1 MKEMHEIKNK
11 IKNTDIQRITS
22 FMMKN
27 QQLMTDYKWL
37 NPFHGGS
44 KWNALLHLM
53 DCHFDGRLISKTDL
67 ARQVPLMSRD
77 GTLKWIDTLIQSEIL
92 FLHTTSHPI
101 KKQKVD
107 KRKSYLI
114 PNRELVMD
122 YVNYCK
128 DRLVLTLSNLQD
140 FTIDDQ
146 VLDHVGKQKCKSCGN
161 FSTIK

>member
-1 MKEMHEIKNK
+1 MKEIHEIKNN
-11 IKNTDIQRITS
+11 IKNSDIKRITN
-22 FMMKN
+22 FMRKN

-53 DCHFDGRLISKTDL
+53 GCHFEGRLISKTDL
-67 ARQVPLMSRD
+67 ARKVPLMSRD
-77 GTLKWIDTLIQSEIL
+77 GTLKWIESLIQSEIL
-92 FLHTTSHPI
+92 FLHTVSDE
-101 KKQKVD
+101 KKVD
-107 KRKSYLI
+107 KRKAYLI

-128 DRLVLTLSNLQD
+128 DRLMLTLDNLAD

-146 VLDHVGKQKCKSCGN
+146 VLDHIGKQKCKSCGN
-161 FSTIK
+161 FSKIK